1 LHLESFR
8 VHNRIGVVWGRS
20 RSGAV
25 ARTSTQV
32 GPSSLLEWCKAMEV
46 KLIVTQGKQAGQEV
60 PVAGRKFF
68 IGRAEDC
75 HLRPHSD
82 LISRH
87 HCVIL
92 IEDAFV
98 AVRDF
103 GTKNGTYVNGQKIAA
118 EVELKSGDRLKVG
131 QLEFEVRIDVGVGGK
146 KLPKVHSVQEAAI
159 RTAEPPRPQKP
170 VRDDVDVSDWLSDED
185 SSPLNDTA
193 SLDPTQTV
201 GISGVTSK
209 APAAEK
215 SALPPAG
222 EEPIEEEEPQG
233 EPPKKSDPSTSR
245 DAAARSL
252 KHILRH
258 F

>member
-1 LHLESFR
+1 
-8 VHNRIGVVWGRS
+8 
-20 RSGAV
+20 
-25 ARTSTQV
+25 
-32 GPSSLLEWCKAMEV
+32 MEV

-60 PVAGRKFF
+60 PVSGRKFF

-92 IEDAFV
+92 VEDAFV

-103 GTKNGTYVNGQKIAA
+103 GSKNGTYVNGKKIAS
-118 EVELKSGDRLKVG
+118 EVELKPGDRLKVG
-131 QLEFEVRIDVGVGGK
+131 QLEFEVRMDVAVGGK
-146 KLPKVHSVQEAAI
+146 RLPKVHSVQEAAI
-159 RTAEPPRPQKP
+159 RTAEPPRAKKA
-170 VRDDVDVSDWLSDED
+170 VKDDADVSDWLSDEEP
-185 SSPLNDTA
+185 SPLNDTA

-201 GISGVTSK
+201 GISGATSK
-209 APAAEK
+209 GPAAEK
-215 SALPPAG
+215 SAPPPAA
-222 EEPIEEEEPQG
+222 EEPMEEEEPPE
-233 EPPKKSDPSTSR
+233 EPPRRSESASSR
-245 DAAARSL
+245 DAAARGL

>member
-1 LHLESFR
+1 VNTRLGF
-8 VHNRIGVVWGRS
+8 
-20 RSGAV
+20 
-25 ARTSTQV
+25 T
-32 GPSSLLEWCKAMEV
+32 SLLEWCKAMEV

-60 PVAGRKFF
+60 PVSGRKFF
-68 IGRAEDC
+68 VGRAEDC

-87 HCVIL
+87 HCVVL
-92 IEDAFV
+92 VEDAFV

-103 GTKNGTYVNGQKIAA
+103 GSKNGTYVNGQKIAA

-146 KLPKVHSVQEAAI
+146 KLPKVRSVQEAAM
-159 RTAEPPRPQKP
+159 RTAEPPRSQKP
-170 VRDDVDVSDWLSDED
+170 VRDDMDVTDWLSDE

-201 GISGVTSK
+201 GVSGDTSK
-209 APAAEK
+209 GPAAEQ
-215 SALPPAG
+215 SALAPAG
-222 EEPIEEEEPQG
+222 EEPIEEEEPQS
-233 EPPKKSDPSTSR
+233 ESPRKSDPSTSR

>member
-1 LHLESFR
+1 
-8 VHNRIGVVWGRS
+8 
-20 RSGAV
+20 
-25 ARTSTQV
+25 
-32 GPSSLLEWCKAMEV
+32 MEV

-60 PVAGRKFF
+60 PVSGRKFF

-92 IEDAFV
+92 VEDAFV

-103 GTKNGTYVNGQKIAA
+103 GSKNGTYVNGQRIAA

-131 QLEFEVRIDVGVGGK
+131 QLEFEVRIDIAVGGK

-159 RTAEPPRPQKP
+159 RTAEPPRLQKP
-170 VRDDVDVSDWLSDED
+170 VKDDMDVSDWLSDD
-185 SSPLNDTA
+185 ASPLNDTA
-193 SLDPTQTV
+193 TLDPTQTV
-201 GISGVTSK
+201 GVSGGASNG
-209 APAAEK
+209 PAAEK
-215 SALPPAG
+215 SALEPSG
-222 EEPIEEEEPQG
+222 EEPMEEEESRS
-233 EPPKKSDPSTSR
+233 EPPKKSDPSTSH
-245 DAAARSL
+245 DAAAQSL